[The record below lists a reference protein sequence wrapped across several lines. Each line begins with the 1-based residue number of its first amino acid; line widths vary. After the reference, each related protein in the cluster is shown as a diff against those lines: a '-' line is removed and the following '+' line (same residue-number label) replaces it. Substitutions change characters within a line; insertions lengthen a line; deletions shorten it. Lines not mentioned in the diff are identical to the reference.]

1 MRSFS
6 RDQTPLDLVP
16 EVLPGEAAAKH

>member
-1 MRSFS
+1 MQSFS